1 MGGERTPV
9 MNDLADRGAR
19 LFEFLAKA
27 QTLRASRIQDIAT
40 YQSDGEVLWVADLPE
55 HPAVTYQEAEPGKP
69 FLMVQKVTIGS
80 APEPEIELRRWL
92 EAGWDKPETEPVLR
106 IIRQGQSGETFRL
119 DDHPEIRTAFADWLP
134 SWHQWAEQARP
145 KLAVRRLYQTM
156 YEMYTRYD
164 GATETLEAVL
174 ALGFLTWRH
183 GDVGTVRRHVLTM
196 PVVLGFDSDYGAISV
211 SIDPGVSGYTAELQ
225 EILDPSQMSAAGDLQ
240 RAENEARD
248 GHIDPFDREN
258 VGALVRMFINCINPD
273 AVYADDIRPATPVTH
288 PTATYAPAVILRKR
302 GNRGIVTAL
311 RTIAQT
317 IRATGELPSG
327 IHNLVDPDFEPV
339 PAPTAGDGAIVRDGA
354 DLFLPLQLNDVQL
367 RILEH
372 VDKHAHTLVQG
383 PPGTGKTHTAAALIT
398 HLLAQ
403 GKRVLITAH
412 TDRALHEVRAKLPE
426 EIKPLSVAVV
436 GDSRQELEDLKA
448 SVNQISH
455 AAAEHDPAAG
465 RAAVA
470 ATDRAIAELRERRAA
485 IQQELL
491 SLREQD
497 VTTHA
502 VGGYTGTIADIAL
515 RWRAQRED
523 FDWITELVPDAGQPH
538 SPVAGDLVAQWRNL
552 LLDNQLDDPDVSVP
566 ELVAA
571 TSLPPVEL
579 FGQWCATEQQAAH
592 HRHRYARFDG
602 DRETTRITQLSIGE
616 RQEAIALLSEIGDR
630 VRYLRHRPEPWIGAA
645 LADVHGGR
653 VFEWRARAG
662 VVADLLGHVDSVIT
676 ALGYTTVQVTIDDPA
691 SLLDLAENLKSYIE
705 THGELAVHP
714 DGRPKAGFLTNRVV
728 KLADPLFD
736 HVRIDGRIPTT
747 VDQLTRFLDSQ
758 RGERLADQLDLAWP
772 APVSG
777 PGPLRDRV
785 ARHRAAHTLLAQ
797 LLDYAGRF
805 DFVAMRLNELG
816 LPLPD
821 WSDPAGTHNVR
832 EAFDAVAAREALDR
846 AVEPLAEL
854 AGRLGVLR
862 DDPRATDDLH
872 RLADAARE
880 RDPGA
885 YQRAHERLAELNRLR
900 RSLARRDEIDAD
912 LSVLPQLRSAISADP
927 ADPAWDA
934 RLERFDEAWS
944 WAGVGQ
950 WLAANNLGGV
960 NELCRGL
967 DEIEAELR
975 RHAAARAATTAW
987 DLAVGRLTNRARA
1000 DLQHYAQLVKS
1011 LGRGTGQYADR
1022 KRAEIQQALGNCR
1035 SSVPVWIMPIYRVV
1049 EQFSVTADMFDVV
1062 VVDEASQAGVEAVF
1076 LQYLAPRIVVIGD
1089 DKQVSP
1095 SAVGVDE
1102 SELERLA
1109 GQYLHDD
1116 RYLSSWRNPKRS
1128 LFDDAIM
1135 RYPKRLTL
1143 VEHRRCVPEIIEF
1156 SNKIAYEPQGVRL
1169 VPVRRYGSDRLDP
1182 VRTVYVPDGHEV
1194 SRGVNPAEADLIV
1207 ERIEQCLADSRY
1219 DGKSFGVISLLGSA
1233 QAKHIAQKLVTRIG
1247 PEQMQRRDLHC
1258 GDAAD
1263 FQGAERDVI
1272 FLSLVAAPGPDRRLP
1287 AQTQDGAVQRYNV
1300 AVSRARDQLWLF
1312 HSMTLDHLSNSA
1324 DMRLQLLEYCLG
1336 VEKSSGVDA
1345 EPPQRFPDDYP
1356 VEPFESLFEQ
1366 QVYNGI
1372 VDRGY
1377 QVGPHHT
1384 ETGYDIDMVVS
1395 GGGGQLAVQ
1404 CDSDRWHG
1412 PDRYRDDLARQRD
1425 LERCGWP
1432 FHRIRLADFIV
1443 DPDACLDE
1451 LVALLERH
1459 GIYPIAEEEQRRLA
1473 KLLANSGPVAV
1484 DPADHELRERVSQII
1499 CEPSATA
1506 DDIADS
1512 RLSVCADESEQ
1523 AALAAS
1529 EDTEAVSFDRETSF
1543 EDGAFEQPSDVP
1555 DEAPDTPSS
1564 GTPTELPSDHGDG
1577 GTDDDGELTI
1587 DASDDSD
1594 RGQKLAAAVPV
1605 GDGSGAGTANAESV
1619 RNHGFTAESN
1629 GHAPVADTPAES
1641 TLRRVIESYAA
1652 FTDQLES
1659 PTSATHATI
1668 VGDFVRIVEVEGPVT
1683 AARLRAAYVTAA
1695 RTRERDHVRKK
1706 LDIALRAAVATGKLL
1721 VDNALDIDDPALL
1734 TYRLP
1739 GQPVSRWRGL
1749 GPRKVEQMPPLEL
1762 AELMAYH
1769 SERLGNADRATL
1781 FRTVLNAVGQT
1792 RLTDNA
1798 IAALAM
1804 VVPLSRSVGTGN

>member
-1 MGGERTPV
+1 MGGDRMPV

-40 YQSDGEVLWVADLPE
+40 YQRDGEVLWVADLPE

-80 APEPEIELRRWL
+80 APEPEFELRRWL
-92 EAGWDKPETEPVLR
+92 ETGWDKPETEPALR
-106 IIRQGQSGETFRL
+106 TTRPGQSEETFRL
-119 DDHPEIRTAFADWLP
+119 DDHLEIRTAFAEWLP
-134 SWHQWAEQARP
+134 VWQEWADEVRP
-145 KLAVRRLYQTM
+145 KLPVRRLYQAM

-174 ALGFLTWRH
+174 ALGFLAWRH
-183 GDVGTVRRHVLTM
+183 GDVGTMRRHVLTM

-211 SIDPGVSGYTAELQ
+211 SIDPGVTGYTAELQ

-273 AVYADDIRPATPVTH
+273 AVYTDDIRPGAPVAH
-288 PTATYAPAVILRKR
+288 PTASYAPAVILRKR
-302 GNRGIVTAL
+302 GNRGMVTAL

-339 PAPTAGDGAIVRDGA
+339 PAQTAGDGAIVRDGA

-470 ATDRAIAELRERRAA
+470 ATDRAIAELRERRAS

-491 SLREQD
+491 SLRERD
-497 VTTHA
+497 VTTHS

-515 RWRAQRED
+515 HWRAQRPE
-523 FDWITELVPDAGQPH
+523 FDWITELVHAQAEAE
-538 SPVAGDLVAQWRNL
+538 SPVAGALVAEWRSL
-552 LLDNQLDDPDVSVP
+552 LLDNQLVDPEVAAP

-571 TSLPPVEL
+571 TALPPAER
-579 FGQWCATEQQAAH
+579 FGQWCAAEQQAVD
-592 HRHRYARFDG
+592 HRRRYAQFDG
-602 DRETTRITQLSIGE
+602 DPGAARITQLSLAE
-616 RQEAIALLSEIGDR
+616 RQEAHALLGEINDR
-630 VRYLRHRPEPWIGAA
+630 ARHLRHRPEPWAVTA
-645 LADVHGGR
+645 LADIHGGR
-653 VFEWRARAG
+653 VFEWHSRAVA
-662 VVADLLGHVDSVIT
+662 VADLLGHADSVIT
-676 ALGYTTVQVTIDDPA
+676 ALGYTTVRATVDDPA
-691 SLLDLAENLKSYIE
+691 SLLDLAENLKSHIE
-705 THGELAVHP
+705 INGELKVQP
-714 DGRPKAGFLTNRVV
+714 DGRPKIGFTTARVV
-728 KLADPLFD
+728 KLADSLFD

-747 VDQLTRFLDSQ
+747 VEQLTHFLDWQ
-758 RGERLADQLDLAWP
+758 RGERLADQLDMAWP

-777 PGPLRDRV
+777 PGLLRDRV

-797 LLDYAGRF
+797 LLEYASRI
-805 DFVAMRLNELG
+805 DHVAIRLNELG
-816 LPLPD
+816 LPVPD
-821 WSDPAGTHNVR
+821 WGDPIGMQSAR
-832 EAFDAVAAREALDR
+832 EAFDAVEAREALDR
-846 AVEPLAEL
+846 ATVPLAEL
-854 AGRLGVLR
+854 ADLLGGLC
-862 DDPRATDDLH
+862 DDPRATDNLH
-872 RLADAARE
+872 RLAEAVQQ
-880 RDPGA
+880 RDTAA
-885 YQRAHERLAELNRLR
+885 YQQAHVHLDELNRLR
-900 RSLARRDEIDAD
+900 RSLARRREIEED
-912 LSVLPQLRSAISADP
+912 LSVLSALRTAIAADP
-927 ADPAWDA
+927 IDPVWDG
-934 RLERFDEAWS
+934 RLERFEEAWR
-944 WAGVGQ
+944 WAVVGQ
-950 WLAANNLGGV
+950 WLSTNNVGGV

-967 DEIEAELR
+967 DEVEAELR
-975 RHAAARAATTAW
+975 GRAAARAATIAW
-987 DLAVGRLTNRARA
+987 DLAVGRLTNRARSY
-1000 DLQHYAQLVKS
+1000 LTHYGKLVKG

-1022 KRAEIQQALGNCR
+1022 KRAEIQQALGKCR

-1049 EQFSVTADMFDVV
+1049 EQFSITADMFDVV
-1062 VVDEASQAGVEAVF
+1062 VVDEASQAGAEAVF
-1076 LQYLAPRIVVIGD
+1076 LQYLAPSIVVIGD

-1095 SAVGVDE
+1095 SAVGIDQ
-1102 SELERLA
+1102 SELQRLA
-1109 GQYLHDD
+1109 DQYLYDNEF
-1116 RYLSSWRNPKRS
+1116 LAGWRNPLRS
-1128 LFDDAIM
+1128 LFDDADT
-1135 RYPKRLTL
+1135 RYPYKLTL

-1156 SNKIAYEPQGVRL
+1156 SNRIAYEPQNVRL
-1169 VPVRRYGSDRLDP
+1169 VPVRRCGSDRLDP
-1182 VRTVYVPDGHEV
+1182 IRTVHVTDGHEV
-1194 SRGVNPAEADLIV
+1194 SRGVNPVEADRIV
-1207 ERIEQCLADSRY
+1207 GQIEQCLADSRY
-1219 DGKSFGVISLLGSA
+1219 DGKSFGVISLLGAS
-1233 QAKHIAQKLVTRIG
+1233 QAKHIAQKLLVRIG
-1247 PEQMQRRDLHC
+1247 PEEMQRRELHC

-1312 HSMTLDHLSNSA
+1312 HSMTVKHLNNKD

-1336 VEKSSGVDA
+1336 VERSSCVDA
-1345 EPPQRFPDDYP
+1345 EPPQQFPDDYP

-1366 QVYNGI
+1366 QVYNRI
-1372 VDRGY
+1372 VQRGY
-1377 QVGPHHT
+1377 QVTPHHT
-1384 ETGYDIDMVVS
+1384 ETGYDIDMVII
-1395 GGGGQLAVQ
+1395 GGGGQVAVH
-1404 CDSDRWHG
+1404 CDGDRWNG
-1412 PDRYRDDLARQRD
+1412 PDHYRDDLARQRD

-1484 DPADHELRERVSQII
+1484 DPADHELRERVSQVI

-1523 AALAAS
+1523 AAPAAS
-1529 EDTEAVSFDRETSF
+1529 KDTEAVSFDRETSF
-1543 EDGAFEQPSDVP
+1543 EDGAFEEPSDVP
-1555 DEAPDTPSS
+1555 GEAPDIPSS
-1564 GTPTELPSDHGDG
+1564 GTSTELPSDHGDG

-1594 RGQKLAAAVPV
+1594 RGQELAAAVPV

-1619 RNHGFTAESN
+1619 RNHAFTAESN
-1629 GHAPVADTPAES
+1629 GHAPVADTSAES

-1668 VGDFVRIVEVEGPVT
+1668 VGDFVRIVEIEGPVT

-1695 RTRERDHVRKK
+1695 RTRERDQVRKK

-1739 GQPVSRWRGL
+1739 GQPATRWRGL
-1749 GPRKVEQMPPLEL
+1749 GPRTVEQMPPLEL
-1762 AELMAYH
+1762 AELMAYQ
-1769 SERLGNADRATL
+1769 SEQLGNADRATL
-1781 FRTVLNAVGQT
+1781 FRSVLNTVGQT

-1804 VVPLSRSVGTGN
+1804 VVPLSRSIATGN

>member
-1 MGGERTPV
+1 MGGDRTPV

-40 YQSDGEVLWVADLPE
+40 YQRDGEVLWVADLPE

-92 EAGWDKPETEPVLR
+92 ETGWGKPETEPALR
-106 IIRQGQSGETFRL
+106 TTRAGQSGETLRL

-134 SWHQWAEQARP
+134 DWREWAEQARP
-145 KLAVRRLYQTM
+145 KLPVRRLYQTM

-174 ALGFLTWRH
+174 ALGFLAWRH

-211 SIDPGVSGYTAELQ
+211 SIDPAVTGYTAELQ
-225 EILDPSQMSAAGDLQ
+225 EILEPSQMSAAGDLQ

-273 AVYADDIRPATPVTH
+273 AVYADDIRPGTAVAH

-302 GNRGIVTAL
+302 GNRGMVTAL
-311 RTIAQT
+311 RTIART

-327 IHNLVDPDFEPV
+327 IHNLVDPDFEPA
-339 PAPTAGDGAIVRDGA
+339 PSPTAGDGAIVRDGA
-354 DLFLPLQLNDVQL
+354 DLFLPLQLNDIQL

-470 ATDRAIAELRERRAA
+470 ATDRAIAELRERRAS
-485 IQQELL
+485 IQQKLL
-491 SLREQD
+491 SLRERD
-497 VTTHA
+497 VSTHS

-515 RWRAQRED
+515 HWRAQRPR
-523 FDWITELVPDAGQPH
+523 FDWIAELVDTEAQPA
-538 SPVAGDLVAQWRNL
+538 SPVVGALLTEWRNL
-552 LLDNQLDDPDVSVP
+552 LLDNRLADPDVAAP
-566 ELVAA
+566 ELVGA
-571 TSLPPVEL
+571 TALPPVEL
-579 FGQWCATEQQAAH
+579 FGQWCAAEQQAAQR
-592 HRHRYARFDG
+592 RHRYTQFDG
-602 DRETTRITQLSIGE
+602 DPAAARISQLSPPE
-616 RQEAIALLSEIGDR
+616 RNEVHALLGEISDR
-630 VRYLRHRPEPWIGAA
+630 VRNLRHRPEPWAA
-645 LADVHGGR
+645 TALTDIHGGR
-653 VFEWRARAG
+653 LFEWHGRAVA
-662 VVADLLGHVDSVIT
+662 VADLLGHADAVIA
-676 ALGYTTVQVTIDDPA
+676 ALGYTTVHVSVDDPA
-691 SLLDLAENLKSYIE
+691 SLLDLAENLKSHIE
-705 THGELAVHP
+705 IHGELKVHP
-714 DGRPKAGFLTNRVV
+714 DGRPKTGFTTARVV

-736 HVRIDGRIPTT
+736 SVRIDGRIPTT
-747 VDQLTRFLDSQ
+747 IEQLTNFLNAQ
-758 RGERLADQLDLAWP
+758 RGERLADQLDMAWP

-777 PGPLRDRV
+777 PGLLRDRV
-785 ARHRAAHTLLAQ
+785 ARHRAAHTLLTQ
-797 LLDYAGRF
+797 LLEYASRLDYA
-805 DFVAMRLNELG
+805 ATRLTELG
-816 LPLPD
+816 LPVPD
-821 WSDPAGTHNVR
+821 WGDPIGIHSAR
-832 EAFDAVAAREALDR
+832 EAFDAVEAREALER
-846 AVEPLAEL
+846 STVPLAEL
-854 AGRLGVLR
+854 ARRLAALR
-862 DDPRATDDLH
+862 DDPRATDNLH
-872 RLADAARE
+872 RLAEAALE
-880 RDPGA
+880 RDAPA
-885 YQRAHERLAELNRLR
+885 YQLAHERLAELSHLR
-900 RSLARRDEIDAD
+900 RSLARRNEIDSD
-912 LSVLPQLRSAISADP
+912 LSDLPALRTAIAADP
-927 ADPAWDA
+927 ADPAWVA
-934 RLERFDEAWS
+934 RLERFDEAWR
-944 WAGVGQ
+944 WAAVGQ

-960 NELCRGL
+960 NELCRDL
-967 DEIEAELR
+967 DDIEAELR

-1207 ERIEQCLADSRY
+1207 DRIEQCLADSRY

-1233 QAKHIAQKLVTRIG
+1233 QAKHIAQKLVTRVG
-1247 PEQMQRRDLHC
+1247 PEEMQRRDLHC

-1312 HSMTLDHLSNSA
+1312 HSMTLDRLSNSA

-1336 VEKSSGVDA
+1336 VEKSSGIDA

-1377 QVGPHHT
+1377 QISPHHT
-1384 ETGYDIDMVVS
+1384 ETGYDIDVVVS

-1404 CDSDRWHG
+1404 CDSDHWHG
-1412 PDRYRDDLARQRD
+1412 PDQYRDDLARQRD

-1443 DPDACLDE
+1443 DPEACLDE

-1473 KLLANSGPVAV
+1473 KLLVDSGPVTV
-1484 DPADHELRERVSQII
+1484 DPTDHELRERVSRVVW
-1499 CEPSATA
+1499 EPTAT

-1512 RLSVCADESEQ
+1512 RLSVYPGDSDH
-1523 AALAAS
+1523 AARAAYDDA
-1529 EDTEAVSFDRETSF
+1529 EVVSSDREPSV
-1543 EDGAFEQPSDVP
+1543 EDGDYEEPADVT
-1555 DEAPDTPSS
+1555 DEVPGSPSS
-1564 GTPTELPSDHGDG
+1564 GATSESAKDDADG
-1577 GTDDDGELTI
+1577 VMDDDAEQTV
-1587 DASDDSD
+1587 DA
-1594 RGQKLAAAVPV
+1594 
-1605 GDGSGAGTANAESV
+1605 TAS
-1619 RNHGFTAESN
+1619 
-1629 GHAPVADTPAES
+1629 VADTPAES
-1641 TLRRVIESYAA
+1641 TLRREVESYAA

-1659 PTSATHATI
+1659 PTSATHSTI

-1695 RTRERDHVRKK
+1695 RTRERDHVRQK

-1739 GQPVSRWRGL
+1739 GQPASRWRGL

-1762 AELMAYH
+1762 AELMAYQ
-1769 SERLGNADRATL
+1769 SGQLGVADRATL
-1781 FRTVLNAVGQT
+1781 FRAVLNSVGQT

-1804 VVPLSRSVGTGN
+1804 VVPLWRSIGNGN

>member
-40 YQSDGEVLWVADLPE
+40 YQRDGEVLWVADLPE

-80 APEPEIELRRWL
+80 APEPEIELRGWL
-92 EAGWDKPETEPVLR
+92 ETGWDKPETEPALR
-106 IIRQGQSGETFRL
+106 TTRAGRSGETLRL
-119 DDHPEIRTAFADWLP
+119 DEHPEIRTAFTQWLP
-134 SWHQWAEQARP
+134 SWREWAEQARP
-145 KLAVRRLYQTM
+145 KLPVRRLYQSM

-174 ALGFLTWRH
+174 ALGFLAWRH
-183 GDVGTVRRHVLTM
+183 EDIGTVRRHVLTM

-211 SIDPGVSGYTAELQ
+211 SIDPGVTGYTAELQ
-225 EILDPSQMSAAGDLQ
+225 EILEPSQMSAAGDLQ

-273 AVYADDIRPATPVTH
+273 AVYADDIRPGTAVAH
-288 PTATYAPAVILRKR
+288 PTATYAPAVIVRKR
-302 GNRGIVTAL
+302 GNRGMVTAL
-311 RTIAQT
+311 RTISQT

-339 PAPTAGDGAIVRDGA
+339 PAATAGEGAIVRDGA

-470 ATDRAIAELRERRAA
+470 ATDQAIAELRERRAS
-485 IQQELL
+485 IQRELL
-491 SLREQD
+491 SLRERD
-497 VTTHA
+497 VTTHS

-515 RWRAQRED
+515 HWRAQRPG
-523 FDWITELVPDAGQPH
+523 FDWITELVPAEAAPA
-538 SPVAGDLVAQWRNL
+538 SPVAADLLAEWRNL
-552 LLDNQLDDPDVSVP
+552 LLDNRLADPEVAAP

-571 TSLPPVEL
+571 TALPPADL
-579 FGQWCATEQQAAH
+579 FEQWRTAEQQATH
-592 HRHRYARFDG
+592 HRDRYAQFDG
-602 DRETTRITQLSIGE
+602 DPAAARVAQLSPAE
-616 RQEAIALLSEIGDR
+616 RHQACALLGEIGDR
-630 VRYLRHRPEPWIGAA
+630 VRHLRHRPEPWAATA
-645 LADVHGGR
+645 LADIHGGR
-653 VFEWRARAG
+653 LFEWHTRAVA
-662 VVADLLGHVDSVIT
+662 VADLLGHADAVIA
-676 ALGYTTVQVTIDDPA
+676 ALGYTTVQVTVDDPA
-691 SLLDLAENLKSYIE
+691 SLLDLAENLKAHIE
-705 THGELAVHP
+705 IHGELKVQP
-714 DGRPKAGFLTNRVV
+714 DGRPKVGLIPSRVV
-728 KLADPLFD
+728 KIAGPLFD

-747 VDQLTRFLDSQ
+747 VEQLTHFLNSQ

-777 PGPLRDRV
+777 PGLLRDRV

-797 LLDYAGRF
+797 LLDYASRL
-805 DFVAMRLNELG
+805 DHVAARLTELG
-816 LPLPD
+816 LPVPD
-821 WSDPAGTHNVR
+821 WGDPIGVQSTR
-832 EAFDAVAAREALDR
+832 EAFDAIEAREALER
-846 AVEPLAEL
+846 AAVPLTEL
-854 AGRLGVLR
+854 ARRLDTLR
-862 DDPRATDDLH
+862 DDPRATDNLH
-872 RLADAARE
+872 RLAEATRE
-880 RDPGA
+880 RDTVG
-885 YQRAHERLAELNRLR
+885 YRQAHEHLAELNHLR
-900 RSLARRDEIDAD
+900 RSLARRQEIDAD
-912 LSVLPQLRSAISADP
+912 LSVLPALRTAIAADP
-927 ADPAWDA
+927 AGPAWDK
-934 RLERFDEAWS
+934 RLERFDDAWR
-944 WAGVGQ
+944 WVVVGQ
-950 WLAANNLGGV
+950 WLAANNRDGV

-967 DEIEAELR
+967 DEVEAELR
-975 RHAAARAATTAW
+975 GHAASRAATTAW

-1207 ERIEQCLADSRY
+1207 DRIEQCLADSRY

-1233 QAKHIAQKLVTRIG
+1233 QAKHIAQKLVTRVG
-1247 PEQMQRRDLHC
+1247 PEEIQRRDLHC

-1263 FQGAERDVI
+1263 FQGSERDVI

-1366 QVYNGI
+1366 RVYNAI

-1473 KLLANSGPVAV
+1473 KLLAHSGPVTV
-1484 DPADHELRERVSQII
+1484 EPADHELRERVSQVVR
-1499 CEPSATA
+1499 EPSPTV

-1512 RLSVCADESEQ
+1512 RLSVCTGGSDQVARSAGD
-1523 AALAAS
+1523 
-1529 EDTEAVSFDRETSF
+1529 DTETGSFDRETSV
-1543 EDGAFEQPSDVP
+1543 EDGAFEESSDAPVAVP
-1555 DEAPDTPSS
+1555 DIPLS
-1564 GTPTELPSDHGDG
+1564 GATDESANDSAADAM
-1577 GTDDDGELTI
+1577 DDDIEQAAT
-1587 DASDDSD
+1587 DDSD
-1594 RGQKLAAAVPV
+1594 GGHEFAAVPL
-1605 GDGSGAGTANAESV
+1605 GNGSAAGGADTESV
-1619 RNHGFTAESN
+1619 RGHGFTAESN
-1629 GHAPVADTPAES
+1629 GRAPVADTPAEA

-1668 VGDFVRIVEVEGPVT
+1668 VGDFVRIVEIEGPVT

-1739 GQPVSRWRGL
+1739 GQPASRWRGL

-1769 SERLGNADRATL
+1769 SEQLGNADRVTL
-1781 FRTVLNAVGQT
+1781 FRAVLNAVGQT

-1804 VVPLSRSVGTGN
+1804 VVPLARSVGTGN

>member
-1 MGGERTPV
+1 MGGDRTPV

-40 YQSDGEVLWVADLPE
+40 YQRDGEVLWVADLPE

-80 APEPEIELRRWL
+80 APEPETELRRWL
-92 EAGWDKPETEPVLR
+92 ETGWDKPETEPALR
-106 IIRQGQSGETFRL
+106 TTRAGQSGETLRL
-119 DDHPEIRTAFADWLP
+119 DEHVDIRTAFAQWLP
-134 SWHQWAEQARP
+134 SWREWAEQARP
-145 KLAVRRLYQTM
+145 KLLVRRLYQTM

-164 GATETLEAVL
+164 GATESLEAVL
-174 ALGFLTWRH
+174 ALGFLAWRN
-183 GDVGTVRRHVLTM
+183 GDIGTVRRHVLTM
-196 PVVLGFDSDYGAISV
+196 PVVLGFDSDYGGISV
-211 SIDPGVSGYTAELQ
+211 SIDPGVTGYTAELQ
-225 EILDPSQMSAAGDLQ
+225 EILEPSQMSAAGDLQ

-258 VGALVRMFINCINPD
+258 VGALVRMFVNCINPD
-273 AVYADDIRPATPVTH
+273 AVYADDIRPGTAVAH
-288 PTATYAPAVILRKR
+288 PTATYAPAVILHKR
-302 GNRGIVTAL
+302 GNRGMVTAL

-455 AAAEHDPAAG
+455 AAAEHDPAVG

-497 VTTHA
+497 VTTHT

-523 FDWITELVPDAGQPH
+523 FDWITELVPDAGHPH
-538 SPVAGDLVAQWRNL
+538 SPVAGQLVAQWRNL

-571 TSLPPVEL
+571 TSLPPAEL
-579 FGQWCATEQQAAH
+579 FGQWCAAEQQAAH
-592 HRHRYARFDG
+592 HRQRYARFDG
-602 DRETTRITQLSIGE
+602 DHATARVTQLSIGE
-616 RQEAIALLSEIGDR
+616 RQEAMGLLGEIGDR
-630 VRYLRHRPEPWIGAA
+630 VQHLRHRPEPWIGAA

-662 VVADLLGHVDSVIT
+662 AVADLLGQADSVVA
-676 ALGYTTVQVTIDDPA
+676 ALGYSTVQVTIDDPA
-691 SLLDLAENLKSYIE
+691 SLLDLAENLKAHIE
-705 THGELAVHP
+705 SHGELAVHP
-714 DGRPKAGFLTNRVV
+714 DGRPKTGLLTNRVV

-747 VDQLTRFLDSQ
+747 VEQLTRFLDAQ

-772 APVSG
+772 IPVSG

-785 ARHRAAHTLLAQ
+785 VRHRAAHTLLAQ

-805 DFVAMRLNELG
+805 DFVGMRWNELG
-816 LPLPD
+816 LPPLPD
-821 WSDPAGTHNVR
+821 WGDPAGTHNAR
-832 EAFDAVAAREALDR
+832 EVFDAVAAREALDR
-846 AVEPLAEL
+846 AAEPLAEL
-854 AGRLGVLR
+854 ARRLGALR

-872 RLADAARE
+872 RLAEAARE
-880 RDPGA
+880 RDPAA
-885 YQRAHERLAELNRLR
+885 YQRAHEQLAELNRLR
-900 RSLARRDEIDAD
+900 RSLARRYEIDAD
-912 LSVLPQLRSAISADP
+912 LSVLPEVRSAIAADP
-927 ADPAWDA
+927 ADPDWDA
-934 RLERFDEAWS
+934 RLERFDEAWR
-944 WAGVGQ
+944 WAVVGQ

-967 DEIEAELR
+967 DDVEAELR
-975 RHAAARAATTAW
+975 RQAAARAATTAW

-1049 EQFSVTADMFDVV
+1049 EQFSITADMFDVV

-1116 RYLSSWRNPKRS
+1116 RYVSSWRNPKRS

-1207 ERIEQCLADSRY
+1207 DRIEQCLADSRY

-1233 QAKHIAQKLVTRIG
+1233 QAKHIAQKLVTRVG
-1247 PEQMQRRDLHC
+1247 PEAMQRRDLHC

-1345 EPPQRFPDDYP
+1345 EPPQRFPGDYP

-1377 QVGPHHT
+1377 QISPHHT
-1384 ETGYDIDMVVS
+1384 ETGYDIDVVVS

-1404 CDSDRWHG
+1404 CDSDHWHG
-1412 PDRYRDDLARQRD
+1412 PDHYRDDLARQRD

-1443 DPDACLDE
+1443 DPEACLDE

-1473 KLLANSGPVAV
+1473 KLLADSGPVTV
-1484 DPADHELRERVSQII
+1484 DPTDHELRERVSRVVW
-1499 CEPSATA
+1499 ESTASA

-1512 RLSVCADESEQ
+1512 RLSVCTGDSDHPDR
-1523 AALAAS
+1523 AARDDA
-1529 EDTEAVSFDRETSF
+1529 EAVSSDRESSA
-1543 EDGAFEQPSDVP
+1543 EDGAFEEPSDVP
-1555 DEAPDTPSS
+1555 DEVPATPSS
-1564 GTPTELPSDHGDG
+1564 GAMSEAAKDDADG
-1577 GTDDDGELTI
+1577 LMDDDAEQTV
-1587 DASDDSD
+1587 DA
-1594 RGQKLAAAVPV
+1594 
-1605 GDGSGAGTANAESV
+1605 TAS
-1619 RNHGFTAESN
+1619 
-1629 GHAPVADTPAES
+1629 VADTPAES
-1641 TLRRVIESYAA
+1641 TLRREIESYAA

-1659 PTSATHATI
+1659 PTSATHSTI

-1695 RTRERDHVRKK
+1695 RTRERDHVRQK

-1721 VDNALDIDDPALL
+1721 VDNALDIDDAALL

-1739 GQPVSRWRGL
+1739 GQPATRWRGL
-1749 GPRKVEQMPPLEL
+1749 GPRKVEQIPPLEL
-1762 AELMAYH
+1762 AELMAYQ
-1769 SERLGNADRATL
+1769 SEQLGIADRATL
-1781 FRTVLNAVGQT
+1781 FRAVLNSVGQT

-1804 VVPLSRSVGTGN
+1804 VVPLSRSIGNGN